1 MIISSKLQ
9 IKKYIERATARTA
22 TPTAESTPSAAAAAR
37 YRELRYLLLL
47 LRDDRLESREGLNQ
61 GKL

>member
-1 MIISSKLQ
+1 M
-9 IKKYIERATARTA
+9 KKKSIERATARTA